1 MGATAEKR
9 KLAILYGSQTGNA
22 QSIAEAL
29 SEDAKARGYEATLMP
44 MNKFKTLSPSLEEDC
59 LAVFIVSTT
68 GNGDP
73 PDNCDKF
80 WRHIKRRTHPSM
92 LFGSLNYAVLGLG
105 DTNYDKFCYI
115 GKGLNSRL
123 AELGA
128 KSFYALACADE
139 GTGTME
145 DTVEPWLTG
154 LWAALD
160 SFAAAKSSTVPC
172 SPTIIDDASAAATT
186 TTAVTPAVTAID
198 GAAAP
203 SSSASEATV
212 TADAQPTVA
221 AEQPVQQQPTTTVAD
236 TAKFVLP
243 AGLQP
248 VTAFLHDRMADA
260 DFVIPEGEI
269 PRVRANT
276 WVAVTYETS
285 SSSSSSGAA
294 AGDSSGSTASSS
306 SNGVLRRQRSESLAE
321 GHYTV
326 DFPFNARAKSA
337 RYLTASGAAAE
348 RRVVHLELSLAG
360 SGIEYEPGDAVGL
373 KCPNPDSWVQCV
385 LDRVQSTLLGG
396 VTCDAPF
403 SHSSTALP
411 SPCTL
416 RQALTLCLDLQS
428 PPRKP
433 VLRALAEH
441 CASEADKQYLLLLS
455 TRTLGS
461 QLHSDFVQSQKLT
474 LPELLTLFPS
484 CCPPVER
491 LLGLLAPLPP
501 RYYSVA
507 SSQLVQSD
515 RLCIAFSVTSYTTAN
530 GVTRGGLCTTWLES
544 ALQPLL
550 AAASSSQSSTSS
562 TATAIADSGDVSI
575 ELPLIP
581 IFLRPTKEFYLP
593 GSSRWPC
600 ILIGPG
606 TGVSPFIGFLEH
618 REAQAR
624 LAAEAS
630 AAATSGCWRGGFD
643 IEGLSDDAE
652 TVVSNS
658 FNSSSDNNLSP
669 GNDVAAWRRQEGRGD
684 IWLFFGCRH
693 AEGPQSD
700 WLYRAE
706 MERHSRPRGTNVS
719 SSSSSSGS
727 GMLSK
732 LITAFSRDGA
742 DNSTSATTS
751 TATSGTTATAVTAG
765 GKVYVQHRM
774 LQQGAALAKLLL
786 KDGAYI
792 YICGDGNAMA
802 QQVNE
807 TLIKILVQYG
817 GLESASHAEA
827 ALNDLKDRRR
837 YVLDVWS

>member
-1 MGATAEKR
+1 
-9 KLAILYGSQTGNA
+9 
-22 QSIAEAL
+22 
-29 SEDAKARGYEATLMP
+29 MP

-80 WRHIKRRTHPSM
+80 WRHIKRRTHPAT

-160 SFAAAKSSTVPC
+160 NFAAAKSSTAPC
-172 SPTIIDDASAAATT
+172 SPTVTDDAPAATT
-186 TTAVTPAVTAID
+186 PAATAAATPAVTAAD
-198 GAAAP
+198 NAAAP
-203 SSSASEATV
+203 SSIASEAV
-212 TADAQPTVA
+212 ASAVVADAQPTEA
-221 AEQPVQQQPTTTVAD
+221 AEQPVVPQQSTAAAAAAAAVAD
-236 TAKFVLP
+236 AAKFVLP

-285 SSSSSSGAA
+285 SSSTSSSSSGAA
-294 AGDSSGSTASSS
+294 AVDSSGSTASSNS
-306 SNGVLRRQRSESLAE
+306 SGLLRRQRSESLAE

-385 LDRVQSTLLGG
+385 LDRVQSTLPGG
-396 VTCDAPF
+396 VTCDTPF
-403 SHSSTALP
+403 SHSGTALP

-416 RQALTLCLDLQS
+416 RQALTQCLDLQS

-441 CASEADKQYLLLLS
+441 CTSEADKQYLLLLS

-461 QLHSDFVQSQKLT
+461 QLHTDFVQSQKLT

-550 AAASSSQSSTSS
+550 AASAASQSTSTSS
-562 TATAIADSGDVSI
+562 TTTAISTAGSSSDVSV

-658 FNSSSDNNLSP
+658 FGNSSSKHSSSDNLSP

-719 SSSSSSGS
+719 SSSSGS

-742 DNSTSATTS
+742 DSSSNATT
-751 TATSGTTATAVTAG
+751 TSNGTSPNGSAATAVAG
-765 GKVYVQHRM
+765 SGKVYVQHRM

-802 QQVNE
+802 QQVHE
-807 TLIKILVQYG
+807 TLINILVQYG
-817 GLESASHAEA
+817 GLESVAHAEA